1 MEYIFIGIML
11 AIGFYL
17 APVVLTAFFLAV
29 GGAFKL
35 IINLINFIFKARL

>member
-17 APVVLTAFFLAV
+17 APIILSAIVTFLAFIIIGICV
-29 GGAFKL
+29 LFGGWKD
-35 IINLINFIFKARL
+35 KEY